1 MVSSSPLFYI
11 YVAHVDCRLHWSD
24 LLIYLSSLWYAVL
37 QFVLCWFVVIS
48 PYKFSICDTTGEE
61 FASYSGGGVVCQVK
75 TSKLLTFVSIKLT
88 VDLGGFIV
96 NGNLEI
102 LSSMVV
108 IMTPVTCNAM
118 T

>member
-1 MVSSSPLFYI
+1 M
-11 YVAHVDCRLHWSD
+11 
-24 LLIYLSSLWYAVL
+24 
-37 QFVLCWFVVIS
+37 
-48 PYKFSICDTTGEE
+48 
-61 FASYSGGGVVCQVK
+61 CQVK